1 MLLELTLDQS
11 ALQKCRT
18 IDYTD
23 IMSYKPVPAL
33 GKDIF
38 TQLFDFPIKAI
49 GLGTSFKKKVLE
61 RGNLATTSVIPT
73 CSIACKKSHS

>member
-1 MLLELTLDQS
+1 MLHEPTLDQS

-18 IDYTD
+18 IGYTD

-38 TQLFDFPIKAI
+38 TQLFDFPIEAV

-61 RGNLATTSVIPT
+61 RAHLKNG
-73 CSIACKKSHS
+73 